1 MVRWGRSWVSCV
13 AKCANFVP
21 IAWEGLKIHLVVL
34 SCLAWPFSLSV
45 LLHVVNA
52 QDSIQSQA
60 SVLAGSPGMKA
71 HPPRPG
77 RRGGTTWLKNNTLRT
92 WGMDAPRLLPR
103 SLPSRR
109 ADAPQNTYRSSYFFL
124 LRPSRQQNHLKS
136 RVPFVGCADTSRS
149 KRDRVNG
156 LWLVR
161 DAPLASASASS
172 SSWAA

>member
-21 IAWEGLKIHLVVL
+21 IARKGLKIHPVVL

-92 WGMDAPRLLPR
+92 WGMDAPRLQP
-103 SLPSRR
+103 
-109 ADAPQNTYRSSYFFL
+109 
-124 LRPSRQQNHLKS
+124 RPSPTKAR
-136 RVPFVGCADTSRS
+136 GCAPKYLSIQ
-149 KRDRVNG
+149 
-156 LWLVR
+156 LLL
-161 DAPLASASASS
+161 LASPVSS
-172 SSWAA
+172 TEPSQVARTVRRVRGHIAQQA